1 MDVTGIYNELD
12 NSITKFSDIPVDD
25 KEELEKVIGFGIS
38 AIGTLEDLVDTV
50 LTPITNAK
58 NELFKSQDA
67 EKVKNALI
75 EIAANIYDELQS
87 AQAMVFDFSTLNE
100 NFQREIAPILSKYFK
115 KEEIYRWEKLFDLT
129 KGTRDISYERVESL
143 IPKVNSFL
151 EERFYSTESTKNDLT
166 FKELKD
172 YLDDIIENMRAT
184 KKELQLV
191 KSKFRLLSG
200 LKGLTNI
207 TQNKASD
214 NNKIEELENILKNIE
229 DLVANSRI
237 ETALEKMEDLS
248 NHNYPEI
255 LHDIKMYQSQYHST
269 SRNISLGLDQDKIT
283 LNKITSGILELV
295 AEIRKREN
303 HT

>member
-100 NFQREIAPILSKYFK
+100 NFQRK
-115 KEEIYRWEKLFDLT
+115 
-129 KGTRDISYERVESL
+129 
-143 IPKVNSFL
+143 
-151 EERFYSTESTKNDLT
+151 
-166 FKELKD
+166 
-172 YLDDIIENMRAT
+172 
-184 KKELQLV
+184 
-191 KSKFRLLSG
+191 
-200 LKGLTNI
+200 
-207 TQNKASD
+207 
-214 NNKIEELENILKNIE
+214 
-229 DLVANSRI
+229 
-237 ETALEKMEDLS
+237 
-248 NHNYPEI
+248 
-255 LHDIKMYQSQYHST
+255 
-269 SRNISLGLDQDKIT
+269 
-283 LNKITSGILELV
+283 
-295 AEIRKREN
+295 
-303 HT
+303 